1 MSTPFSNVY
10 YKRAVATP
18 RACPGPG
25 RYDSYIC
32 SKPTTV
38 VLSTQPV
45 LDHIYTC
52 DTHLSDPGF
61 ATLQA
66 SSVPSTPSANAEEIA
81 KIKAEWEAKQKKKQE
96 QAEKDKKEGEDK
108 KDEDKKDED
117 KKEGEKEKTMSP
129 KPASP
134 APTAS
139 GSTTPK
145 HDKYVLHRQFY
156 TMRLTEHRRRRQQK
170 EVDVLAPKLSGAGL
184 NVPKQIG

>member
-1 MSTPFSNVY
+1 MSAPFLNVY

-18 RACPGPG
+18 RAC
-25 RYDSYIC
+25 YIC
-32 SKPTTV
+32 NKPTTI

-45 LDHIYTC
+45 LDFIYTC

-66 SSVPSTPSANAEEIA
+66 PAVSPTPSASTEEIA

-96 QAEKDKKEGEDK
+96 QAEKEKKDEGDK
-108 KDEDKKDED
+108 KDEKKDE
-117 KKEGEKEKTMSP
+117 EKEKAVSSP
-129 KPASP
+129 KPSSP
-134 APTAS
+134 APVAG

-170 EVDVLAPKLSGAGL
+170 EVDALAPKLSGAGL
-184 NVPKQIG
+184 SVPKQMG

>member
-1 MSTPFSNVY
+1 MSAPFLNVY

-18 RACPGPG
+18 RAC
-25 RYDSYIC
+25 YIC
-32 SKPTTV
+32 NKPTTI

-45 LDHIYTC
+45 LDFIYTC

-66 SSVPSTPSANAEEIA
+66 PAVSPTPSASNVR
-81 KIKAEWEAKQKKKQE
+81 KKQE
-96 QAEKDKKEGEDK
+96 QAEKEKKDEGDK
-108 KDEDKKDED
+108 KDEKKDE
-117 KKEGEKEKTMSP
+117 EKEKAVSSP
-129 KPASP
+129 KPSSP
-134 APTAS
+134 APVAG

-170 EVDVLAPKLSGAGL
+170 EVDALAPKLSGAGL
-184 NVPKQIG
+184 SVPKQMG